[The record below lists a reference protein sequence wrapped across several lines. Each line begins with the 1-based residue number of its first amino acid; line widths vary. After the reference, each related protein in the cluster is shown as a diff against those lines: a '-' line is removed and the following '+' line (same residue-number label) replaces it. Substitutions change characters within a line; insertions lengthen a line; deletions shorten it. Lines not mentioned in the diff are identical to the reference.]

1 MPNCPHL
8 HFFFAPIHLNN
19 NRRLNGVW
27 LESSVIQKGK
37 ASSTSVVPCGCT
49 TIKDPRTSGA
59 ASQQHPAAVASWLTS
74 GPERKRWL
82 SLGPLLLQFVHC
94 LLDAFPHIQSAFKTV
109 RWVFLEL
116 CSWLKWVD
124 IHGEILPERRGQK
137 CEGFHIKII

>member
-8 HFFFAPIHLNN
+8 HSFFAPIHLNN

-109 RWVFLEL
+109 RWASLEL